1 MCNKRPEVSGWVGGW
16 VGACSCRRGQT
27 SRPLSSCGDGWWSDF
42 SRRASAERATPLLDT
57 PRPAASQPQL
67 HVPLRAAGA
76 PKTPAPLAATR
87 ALRRAAAAARAQP
100 LALRATP
107 QLPRAGRGWPR
118 GARAVHAPQP
128 ARGESPRARAA
139 VSSCRVPRA
148 SRQSVAAVVAAHA
161 QPPMPCAS
169 ARFRPQRPRA
179 TRCSTST
186 ARERARC
193 ASTCRR
199 AAACARKRTTFGTP
213 RRTPKPRSAAW
224 SAAAA
229 LRHAFRHRR
238 RTRSSPERGGD
249 VKKVSHIHS
258 TTPFPFR

>member
-1 MCNKRPEVSGWVGGW
+1 MG
-16 VGACSCRRGQT
+16 
-27 SRPLSSCGDGWWSDF
+27 
-42 SRRASAERATPLLDT
+42 
-57 PRPAASQPQL
+57 
-67 HVPLRAAGA
+67 VP
-76 PKTPAPLAATR
+76 
-87 ALRRAAAAARAQP
+87 AAAARPPAHSPPVEVDGGATSLDVPQLNEQRLFSIRRAQLHLSHSCTSLCEPPARRKRPRRSLQREHCAAQPQP
-100 LALRATP
+100 LAHSHSRCVRRLSCLVPAE
-107 QLPRAGRGWPR
+107 AGRAR

-238 RTRSSPERGGD
+238 RT
-249 VKKVSHIHS
+249 
-258 TTPFPFR
+258 